1 MRRRACWML
10 TGLALAAAA
19 TGCGQSSAVRTLMQD
34 RVAPASDAV
43 FNAVI
48 YTNGALAASPQTP
61 EAWQQLRTQTTQL
74 IDAATEIRRLAPSAD
89 AEVWLVQSDA
99 LATSAREAEAAIDS
113 RSLQAVL
120 DAGSRIYATCQTCHA
135 KYVPENP

>member
-34 RVAPASDAV
+34 RLAPASDAV